1 MQNLTHLRP
10 PQDFRPPSS
19 PSASSIS
26 SISSDKSCGYSSASS
41 SPENSPPARHLPLRL
56 PEAKYQELFDSIDPW
71 YPSPQQRISANTQ
84 HMKTL
89 QTTINRKIQESY
101 FFVLGKQQEDERFQ
115 KVFVDFFREIR
126 GVNNLAK
133 EASILLADHF
143 RGYADVSEKVE
154 YTIDAGDFSDIH
166 CTYHQ
171 PTEEVILELKK
182 ILEEEYG
189 LKGQL
194 IKSLNKAGQK
204 IGDVFQ
210 LDTHDTCL
218 REFSIFP
225 RLFPKCMKALKEI
238 FSSLLVSEWLKKDI
252 EEVKIYLKQS
262 PSKESIERP
271 RLTKE
276 DLTRAIALWTA
287 AKHYAEQQKIRDHQ
301 LSNKHRNELKDD
313 LCSALISGGLSF
325 ITGDPSLVIGQA
337 AKTAMNSFG
346 NTIDPEGKDQAVQVL
361 KLFGGFGLGSA
372 MGRNSW
378 DLGTALGVDLLDLA
392 TRAEKTG
399 KGESALRNLGGS
411 VLKGAL
417 TQDKKKLVCQVLG
430 FSVAE
435 AVNQLPETDETTPLD
450 IRIARALISNGDVQ
464 SHYIKQYVD
473 QKFKE
478 APKPKVDG
486 ELTPEEQEKYPKQEP
501 TLADL
506 QQQEDSKQ
514 HALKIQAAQ
523 NELIQKEAGVAE
535 ANKYLNEKFA
545 KYQKACGAFNSA
557 TKELSKVIKGNENLS
572 KAIEERDDAQK
583 TLDSLQ
589 GIERIPVPESKP
601 EKPKKPKTV
610 VGKAWNWIKENVA
623 VSGEI
628 SATKMPL
635 YTTNPSTSS
644 DRYVPRELSQAPPPP
659 NRPQI
664 REPNAG
670 QWENVQAMQQ
680 GQLFNKNMQY
690 QTPVVDNSPK
700 APLNYQA
707 YWGQGLANNVQVP
720 PMELRSLGRSNPV
733 DIRPAHNRPL
743 QMAGF
748 SGSMEFALI
757 DVTLQSRSAMDALK
771 TVKSAAV
778 NDFTKS
784 IPKGGAKI
792 LRGICSLMLPDMSDV
807 SGAECPKEHFKR
819 FSASALLKYD
829 KLVHIKDPHSF
840 GARAGEFVGEM
851 ISFGGVGKVIRVAEG
866 ISVLGMACEGGV
878 VGLVMAEAHDTNK
891 AAGVAFGFGF
901 GGAAGSIPKAFR
913 ALKSMSTVSPLQ
925 DRALSTVAFR
935 HEVGR
940 QLIENR
946 ILRCSFVSDKTVAS
960 LSKREITYIKPFD
973 IPYVNKGPELEWWK
987 VASPKIDRL
996 KRVAKTPKK
1005 FYESLTREF
1014 SGDNLS
1020 ELQIRRVLDYSGFK
1034 SFENPK
1040 LFPTEY
1046 VAEFADKNGGIIFRK
1061 PGTSNP
1067 QNLLIRI
1074 CPGLRKENPVTAII
1088 EGKQMNGTMR
1098 QQTHYVVQC
1107 KNNKFLTTDEVWVDE
1122 AAANTHIP
1130 LENYQFKGWE

>member
-1 MQNLTHLRP
+1 MQKLTHLRVP
-10 PQDFRPPSS
+10 PPSS
-19 PSASSIS
+19 PSASST
-26 SISSDKSCGYSSASS
+26 SSDHSCGYSSASS

-71 YPSPQQRISANTQ
+71 HPNPEQRLSANTQ

-115 KVFVDFFREIR
+115 KIFVDFFREIR

-252 EEVKIYLKQS
+252 EEVKIYLKQY

-478 APKPKVDG
+478 APKPKVGG

-644 DRYVPRELSQAPPPP
+644 DRYVPRELSQAPPSP

-670 QWENVQAMQQ
+670 QWKNVQAMQQ

-748 SGSMEFALI
+748 VPFVISKVVPEQTQRNVETWVKGYVQQWKENPLRAKRDADICLLIGAKKTIVFAI
-757 DVTLQSRSAMDALK
+757 QAFEQPSLK
-771 TVKSAAV
+771 TKPHTFGLMEVSNRLDNWVAKKV
-778 NDFTKS
+778 NLDLGS
-784 IPKGGAKI
+784 PNAQ
-792 LRGICSLMLPDMSDV
+792 MSM
-807 SGAECPKEHFKR
+807 
-819 FSASALLKYD
+819 
-829 KLVHIKDPHSF
+829 
-840 GARAGEFVGEM
+840 FVGE
-851 ISFGGVGKVIRVAEG
+851 IAVPLPLLGGCKPCMKVGQ
-866 ISVLGMACEGGV
+866 
-878 VGLVMAEAHDTNK
+878 EAF
-891 AAGVAFGFGF
+891 AFMRQ
-901 GGAAGSIPKAFR
+901 STKL
-913 ALKSMSTVSPLQ
+913 LKPNPLL
-925 DRALSTVAFR
+925 DRALLNSR
-935 HEVGR
+935 
-940 QLIENR
+940 
-946 ILRCSFVSDKTVAS
+946 
-960 LSKREITYIKPFD
+960 
-973 IPYVNKGPELEWWK
+973 
-987 VASPKIDRL
+987 
-996 KRVAKTPKK
+996 
-1005 FYESLTREF
+1005 
-1014 SGDNLS
+1014 
-1020 ELQIRRVLDYSGFK
+1020 GF
-1034 SFENPK
+1034 
-1040 LFPTEY
+1040 
-1046 VAEFADKNGGIIFRK
+1046 
-1061 PGTSNP
+1061 
-1067 QNLLIRI
+1067 
-1074 CPGLRKENPVTAII
+1074 
-1088 EGKQMNGTMR
+1088 GKQVRAIEALQNPAYHSGIGNPWSEMLPIYPKGFFKKSITKVE
-1098 QQTHYVVQC
+1098 Y
-1107 KNNKFLTTDEVWVDE
+1107 KALE
-1122 AAANTHIP
+1122 AAKGVNRSN
-1130 LENYQFKGWE
+1130 NYQFVTWVEKGETKAVSIGEMSHSGTFHDRGGLSQAGRALQKKTDRLGSVFPKPSGNIHEVNMHGQKVLDEILNHPDKVIIRDTAKKRYGTVFDIRVGNEKGKGVRFTTEGKFIGFLEPKK